1 MRRQILGHL
10 SLLSLAL
17 AANGEAATTL
27 SSSSSPPPPPW
38 DPAAASSD
46 RGRRAF
52 AGLLA
57 GTLSS
62 VLFQP
67 FDVVNTR
74 MQVAPAA
81 ARAGMLHTASAVWR
95 EGGAAALWA
104 GTVPSAVRLAG
115 GIMLYFV
122 FLGEAER
129 AARAAFGELR
139 GAAKGALDFALG
151 GGSRTA
157 AAFIFCPITVLK
169 TRAELGGGGG
179 GGLLA
184 QLASLARREGAA
196 GLWAGIGPS
205 LARDVPYSA
214 MSLLLLRYLQQRL
227 RALGGIPEVVAAAA
241 AGAAAATCATV
252 ATQPADVLRTH
263 LVMAPQDKR
272 LAALPALSTLL
283 RQRGAGALFVGS
295 KTRVCRR
302 MLMQALSWGIFQAV
316 VG

>member
-17 AANGEAATTL
+17 AANGEAAAAL

-241 AGAAAATCATV
+241 AGAAAVIAMAAAAIRAVRRRRQLPTV
-252 ATQPADVLRTH
+252 L
-263 LVMAPQDKR
+263 
-272 LAALPALSTLL
+272 LA
-283 RQRGAGALFVGS
+283 
-295 KTRVCRR
+295 
-302 MLMQALSWGIFQAV
+302 
-316 VG
+316 